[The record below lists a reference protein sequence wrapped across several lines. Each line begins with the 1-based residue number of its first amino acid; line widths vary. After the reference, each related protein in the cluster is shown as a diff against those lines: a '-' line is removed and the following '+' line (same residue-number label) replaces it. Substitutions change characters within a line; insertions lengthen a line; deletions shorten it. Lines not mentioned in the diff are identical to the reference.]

1 MHNLI
6 GCVET
11 ARLLKC
17 SRATVQRR
25 ALSGELT
32 PAHRGP
38 GKTGAYLFERA
49 DVEAL
54 AAEADA

>member
-6 GCVET
+6 GSAET

-25 ALSGELT
+25 ALNGDLDV
-32 PAHRGP
+32 AYRGP
-38 GKTGAYLFERA
+38 GKTGAYLFDRTG
-49 DVEAL
+49 VEAL
-54 AAEADA
+54 AKVSA